1 MDFRQLEVF
10 RAIAEELHFGRAA
23 QRLFMAQPSVSQAL
37 QKLEA
42 DVGVRLVHRS
52 SRSVQLT
59 PAGTV
64 FLAEID
70 RIFAAS
76 DRAVT
81 LARQAAHGR
90 NGALRIATNYP
101 ASRLLLL
108 PLLEDLRRRD
118 TGITTMLREL
128 GSPEQL
134 HALLRGDLDLGL
146 VYGPVDEPGL
156 GSEYLLDVPVV
167 AIVRAGHPLA
177 TGDVLA
183 FDEIARYPY
192 LTGFAA
198 SSSAIE
204 RAIVDAAAEHG
215 VRLETASEP
224 VDFASYQLELETT
237 DSIGFSSLQRG
248 EQSRANGM
256 HLLRLGPAEPRLEL
270 HVAWNLQQSEPSVN
284 TVIERLVQLAKSI
297 RVRR

>member
-23 QRLFMAQPSVSQAL
+23 QKLFMAQPSVTQAL

-42 DVGVRLVHRS
+42 DVGARLVHRT

-64 FLAEID
+64 FLSEIE
-70 RIFAAS
+70 RVFAAA

-90 NGALRIATNYP
+90 VGALRIATNYP

-134 HALLRGDLDLGL
+134 RALLRGDLDLGL

-156 GSEYLLDVPVV
+156 GSAYLLSVPVV

-177 TGDVLA
+177 ATEVLS
-183 FDEIARYPY
+183 FSDIPRYPY

-198 SSSAIE
+198 ASSVIE
-204 RAIVDAAAEHG
+204 TAIVAAAAEHG
-215 VRLETASEP
+215 VHLTAASGTT
-224 VDFASYQLELETT
+224 DLASYQLELETT
-237 DSIGFSSLQRG
+237 DSIGFSSEQRG

-256 HLLRLGPAEPRLEL
+256 HLLRLGPVEPQLEI

-284 TVIERLVQLAKSI
+284 TVIERLIELAESN
-297 RVRR
+297 RVHG